1 MLFPKIVN
9 LQEFDFYP
17 FSSVSF
23 IKVSQGSLNTLVNK
37 LMCLNRIYG
46 ILFVATELVRSSHLL
61 SAWSVVLDADQAWS
75 CSAQQFCV
83 KFMSLCFW
91 TNQLI
96 IALIRYFWVICPI
109 ETHNRYPSRE
119 HKNNLF
125 FKLVR

>member
-1 MLFPKIVN
+1 MF
-9 LQEFDFYP
+9 
-17 FSSVSF
+17 SF

-37 LMCLNRIYG
+37 FMCLNRVYG
-46 ILFVATELVRSSHLL
+46 ILFVATELARSSHLL
-61 SAWSVVLDADQAWS
+61 SVWSVGLDADQALS

-91 TNQLI
+91 TNQI
-96 IALIRYFWVICPI
+96 IVALIRYFWVIYPI

-119 HKNNLF
+119 HKNDLF